1 MVTAKYTKFTK
12 YLLNIER
19 TIPFYKSLQ
28 LFCLLS
34 FHKKWTGAFVGQ
46 EICSFTR
53 SLSPTHL
60 STGQLRV
67 SVFTLKSIF
76 IDETGVFFYAKEHAP
91 IFLCRYLRCYQK
103 SPYESKYVP
112 RKDLQERKLKY
123 DNIRKNSQSRRTLL
137 DYCLTYCKTL
147 KRSYSQILK
156 PSSMGKVTLGA
167 DLYSLWF
174 YQVLFVKQT

>member
-1 MVTAKYTKFTK
+1 MATAKYTKFTK
-12 YLLNIER
+12 YLFHIER
-19 TIPFYKSLQ
+19 TILFYKSLQ

-34 FHKKWTGAFVGQ
+34 FAKKRTGAFPRQ

-60 STGQLRV
+60 STGQN
-67 SVFTLKSIF
+67 FTLKSIF
-76 IDETGVFFYAKEHAP
+76 IDETSVFFYAKEHAP

-167 DLYSLWF
+167 DLYSLSF
-174 YQVLFVKQT
+174 YRVLFVKQK